1 MSEEPQPPASLS
13 PSSPP
18 QPGELRVS
26 DQDREGMINALN
38 EHAGAGRI
46 STEELEERVQA
57 VYEAKTKG
65 ELDAVRRDLPVTARE
80 AKLQYSQQRAH
91 LTRRMLQETGGSAA
105 AFVVCTAIWLASGAT
120 GSFWPVWIL
129 IIVALSAA
137 RNGWALFGP
146 GADLDEF
153 ERQLNQRR
161 AQRGGRHQER
171 IERRSGR

>member
-1 MSEEPQPPASLS
+1 
-13 PSSPP
+13 
-18 QPGELRVS
+18 V
-26 DQDREGMINALN
+26 ITALN

-57 VYEAKTKG
+57 VYDAKTKG
-65 ELDAVRRDLPVTARE
+65 KLDAVRRDLPVTDQE
-80 AKLQYSQQRAH
+80 AKLEYSQKRAR

-105 AFVVCTAIWLASGAT
+105 LFVVCTAIWVASGAS
-120 GSFWPVWIL
+120 GGFWPVWIL
-129 IIVALSAA
+129 IIVVLSAV

-161 AQRGGRHQER
+161 AQRTDRHRDR

>member
-1 MSEEPQPPASLS
+1 
-13 PSSPP
+13 
-18 QPGELRVS
+18 V
-26 DQDREGMINALN
+26 ITALN

-46 STEELEERVQA
+46 STDELEDRVQA

-65 ELDAVRRDLPVTARE
+65 ELDAVRRDLPVTAQE
-80 AKLQYSQQRAH
+80 AKLQYSQRRAQ

-105 AFVVCTAIWLASGAT
+105 LFVVCTAIWLASGAT
-120 GSFWPVWIL
+120 GGFWPVWIL
-129 IIVALSAA
+129 IIVVLSAA

-153 ERQLNQRR
+153 ERQLEARR
-161 AQRGGRHQER
+161 AQRTNRHQER